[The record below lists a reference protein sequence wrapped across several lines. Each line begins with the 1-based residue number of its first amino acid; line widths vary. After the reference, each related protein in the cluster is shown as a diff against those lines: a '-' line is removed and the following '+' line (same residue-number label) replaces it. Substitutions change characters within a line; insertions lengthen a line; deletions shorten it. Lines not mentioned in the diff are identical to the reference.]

1 MVTVHGE
8 VVWSIWILAPVCD
21 WRPLI
26 VSPPRLMTRP
36 TISFGHS
43 TRCCAWPGPTEPERT
58 GPPLRR
64 SSTSLVAMST
74 HPAGPE
80 MEIFRGTPSGK
91 FWSTVM
97 CAPDCAWSP
106 LMVSPPFP
114 MTLPTSPGGQSTRLV
129 VMSIPAVLC
138 GFGVAGGGASVG
150 EPDARRSS
158 PGATAALTAAAADEG
173 SPGGT
178 GGAGSSV
185 VGAAS
190 AGMSFIVR
198 QSRGEYRAEGL

>member
-1 MVTVHGE
+1 MVDGDVRAG
-8 VVWSIWILAPVCD
+8 L
-21 WRPLI
+21 
-26 VSPPRLMTRP
+26 RL
-36 TISFGHS
+36 
-43 TRCCAWPGPTEPERT
+43 E
-58 GPPLRR
+58 
-64 SSTSLVAMST
+64 
-74 HPAGPE
+74 
-80 MEIFRGTPSGK
+80 
-91 FWSTVM
+91 
-97 CAPDCAWSP
+97 P

-129 VMSIPAVLC
+129 VTSIPAVLC
-138 GFGVAGGGASVG
+138 GFGVGGGGASVG

-190 AGMSFIVR
+190 AGMSFIVG
-198 QSRGEYRAEGL
+198 QSRGSTEPNASDLIDDGVDTGRIPIVKKILLVRLSFSDADGSR